1 MFIKTSI
8 ILNVVLLAGLSNIY
22 NANEVDY
29 STMVAIPDPVTELR
43 NYDLEYNLDVYCPQ
57 APSEEAVECKNSY
70 SLAHEFKSIVI
81 KDRKSVEAYN
91 EIFEFY
97 ECSTSNT
104 QTLSMNLEMHCFF
117 KGVKEDLIAEFS
129 NIQTVEEFNALLAE
143 INRRINE
150 TTNVAIKDM
159 YTNLSEEL
167 QLANSAIISN
177 ESYTSDSTPYY
188 SADYNQPTNP

>member
-1 MFIKTSI
+1 MFKKTSI
-8 ILNVVLLAGLSNIY
+8 ILNVVLLAGLNNLY
-22 NANEVDY
+22 RAEEVDN
-29 STMVAIPDPVTELR
+29 STMVAIPEPVTELR
-43 NYDLEYNLDVYCPQ
+43 NYDLEYNLDIYCPQ

-117 KGVKEDLIAEFS
+117 KGVKEDLLAEFK
-129 NIQTVEEFNALLAE
+129 NINTVDEFNALLADLNKKE
-143 INRRINE
+143 QE
-150 TTNVAIKDM
+150 TTNVAIKEL
-159 YTNLSEEL
+159 YSNLYDEL
-167 QLANSAIISN
+167 QMANTFVENN
-177 ESYTSDSTPYY
+177 ENY
-188 SADYNQPTNP
+188 SPESEPVHTTDYNRPLNA